1 VEGYRPRSFDCKAGS
16 QFHHGHVS
24 GGPPIILDGR
34 ISRVQLETLAFPLR
48 IFPGVSV
55 VEALVRNTPR
65 LRWFTRSLV
74 PPRAYGLNTG
84 SESGHHAADGTAKC
98 PEPLCPLPV
107 LPRLGRHELPPG
119 RTLLLR
125 LSSYGLMRRSR
136 RLSSPS
142 AIASCEESTQVATSP
157 CCQRNL
163 LDVIL
168 RIFPWL
174 PGPLPRRSH
183 RVHAPVDFPDVI
195 GLPLGRMGWLPASFH
210 ERDFSWVSFRD
221 CRHFVMFRPP
231 SLFAS
236 QIAPTAMALP

>member
-1 VEGYRPRSFDCKAGS
+1 MEPPSVQSPFAHSRCYR
-16 QFHHGHVS
+16 
-24 GGPPIILDGR
+24 
-34 ISRVQLETLAFPLR
+34 E
-48 IFPGVSV
+48 
-55 VEALVRNTPR
+55 
-65 LRWFTRSLV
+65 
-74 PPRAYGLNTG
+74 
-84 SESGHHAADGTAKC
+84 
-98 PEPLCPLPV
+98 
-107 LPRLGRHELPPG
+107 LGRHDLSPE

-125 LSSYGLMRRSR
+125 LSSYGLMRQSR

-195 GLPLGRMGWLPASFH
+195 GLPPEGMGWLPALFH
-210 ERDFSWVSFRD
+210 ERDFPWANFRD

-236 QIAPTAMALP
+236 QIAPTAMAMP